1 MERCEGVYMDIIF
14 KKIKTKKERWAL
26 SSTSGSCIIPL
37 NNNVP
42 LAAFLWLYLIF
53 RLCFITFLT
62 PPLPPPVAVF
72 LKDDYFVRGAGLPG
86 RFKAEKM
93 EFHWGQNNGSAGSEH
108 SVNGRRFPVEV
119 KHSVPA
125 APFDK
130 CATRGTPRVTLNAGA

>member
-1 MERCEGVYMDIIF
+1 MGTLFHFR
-14 KKIKTKKERWAL
+14 L
-26 SSTSGSCIIPL
+26 LHHPLL

-53 RLCFITFLT
+53 RLCFITFLP

-125 APFDK
+125 ARF
-130 CATRGTPRVTLNAGA
+130 